1 MAGIGFE
8 LKNLFSEENSTLE
21 DIKAIAYSAL
31 IGVGPWLITVITLN
45 VLMFIGKQYILL
57 RSERNL
63 FMTAIVYSF
72 IFSQLLTGTIQY
84 LITRFIS
91 DCIYSGE
98 QKKLRSTYIGSIKFI
113 TLIAFFIGV
122 LYFKNTSLPWF
133 FAYTLIL
140 LFCFLSGIWISMNF
154 ISVIKNYNYSIIAY
168 VLGNLVAI
176 LMGVY
181 LLEYSKNEFFKSN
194 LAFSIVF
201 AYTLGIGVTFFMLYI
216 YLTYIFENSQ
226 ENEFEF
232 LRAFKRYSSLSFIG
246 IFLNFA
252 MWSHIFIN
260 WIYGSSYRVGGVFL
274 SSPLYEVAVFYAFFL
289 TIPTMVYFLVFME
302 TKFFPNYKRYYAML
316 TLNGKLNEINEE
328 RQKMMQ
334 ILKEEIYYIME
345 LQFFISLSVAL
356 VSKLIFLNF
365 GMDLYLLDLFRIM
378 IFAAYCTVFIT
389 IYITI
394 FLYFDSRKEALF
406 ISCLFFILS
415 LSCTLGTSFLGEQY
429 SGLGFFIASFITL
442 IFSEFTLEKI
452 SKNLNYITF
461 YKQNFSFNIQAPI
474 IEKVEKVLNK
484 RFLLPLLV
492 IIILLLSGCAS
503 SHTKDGFNVKTKR
516 NWNTMSYYNKDGFDY
531 DGYNQEGINSRGF
544 TKEGWN
550 TYTNSPYDYSNF
562 DFSGINSETGKNI
575 DKRGFDYKGYN
586 YLTKSR
592 YDNSGFDFSGIN
604 KETNTEYDKNGWTW
618 YGLNKYTNSYYNKDG
633 YNYEGY
639 NEEGYNK
646 AGYDING
653 NKKPKDDVENVMENE
668 NEEDLYDKEGYDKT
682 GYDENGINREGFN
695 RKGVYVG
702 DEY

>member
-586 YLTKSR
+586 YLTKSK